1 VRNSIAYAL
10 TAMVMA
16 VPLASTVC
24 AAQDSNPPQKLD
36 PAALTSAPTIP
47 QMIVD
52 PDGTL
57 HFGPR
62 TIPPPALNS
71 DAARA
76 AYIKM
81 MVQHAQAS
89 AARGGLASAPA
100 AEAPAPS
107 PRGSSKAAALKAYP
121 VVEESSTIGGVGVTI
136 YSPRVIPA
144 KNRNKVVMEFEMDA
158 EAIAVASLGQLK
170 VIKVNYRG
178 GGPSIPGN
186 EDIVAVYRELLKTY
200 KPKSIGMFGAS
211 GGCTLAQTTI
221 LWLPTLKLPL
231 PGAVG
236 LNTCSGG
243 GNHGDGVAVAG
254 SRAGDRCAG
263 KDAPGKFGIGG
274 VHPGIDDRDMDPATL
289 ADVLRKGGIRFH
301 EAVLE
306 VDVRIVVLMC
316 GHGKLRIN
324 GVVVQ
329 RLHVGPEVF
338 LQAARLRSRP
348 GRHQF
353 RPVRRHHP
361 PAQAADRHLRPR
373 RDPPRRCV
381 LAPRAEVLPLQ
392 GGRGGAADGRR
403 PLQSSN
409 LRHR

>member
-1 VRNSIAYAL
+1 MRNSIAYAL
-10 TAMVMA
+10 TAMLVAM
-16 VPLASTVC
+16 PLASMVC
-24 AAQDSNPPQKLD
+24 AAQDPNPTQKLD

-62 TIPPPALNS
+62 TIPPPTLYN
-71 DAARA
+71 DQARA

-89 AARGGLASAPA
+89 AAEA
-100 AEAPAPS
+100 AAPS
-107 PRGSSKAAALKAYP
+107 PRGSSKAAALKVYP
-121 VVEESSTIGGVGVTI
+121 VVEESSKIGGVGVTI
-136 YSPRVIPA
+136 YSPKVIPA

-186 EDIVAVYRELLKTY
+186 EDIVAVYRELLKTH

-231 PGAVG
+231 PAAVG

-243 GNHGDGVAVAG
+243 GNHGD
-254 SRAGDRCAG
+254 SRYTMNGLDAALSSAFPSGNPPFHQPPARTPDQPPATALDGDIP
-263 KDAPGKFGIGG
+263 KDYPPAFLLSGT
-274 VHPGIDDRDMDPATL
+274 RDMCLSET
-289 ADVLRKGGIRFH
+289 VLLHR
-301 EAVLE
+301 
-306 VDVRIVVLMC
+306 
-316 GHGKLRIN
+316 KLRN
-324 GVVVQ
+324 AGVEAD
-329 RLHVGPEVF
+329 LNIFEGMWHFFWENPDLPE
-338 LQAARLRSRP
+338 SREAMTALAK
-348 GRHQF
+348 F
-353 RPVRRHHP
+353 F
-361 PAQAADRHLRPR
+361 DSHL
-373 RDPPRRCV
+373 
-381 LAPRAEVLPLQ
+381 
-392 GGRGGAADGRR
+392 G
-403 PLQSSN
+403 
-409 LRHR
+409 